1 MAMTIFLA
9 LNGVGV
15 IFLLYVLGQFWKEGR
30 RHAADIRRC
39 DEAALGREWV
49 EVLVATHPV
58 SHSAHGGLPVIPFPA
73 RDREY
78 GVGGQ
83 QAVSRSASELPAR
96 RISTR

>member
-30 RHAADIRRC
+30 RHAAHASKC
-39 DEAALGREWV
+39 DAEAAAREWV
-49 EVLVATHPV
+49 EVLVSTHPV
-58 SHSAHGGLPVIPFPA
+58 SHSAQGGLPVIPFPT
-73 RDREY
+73 RNRGY
-78 GVGGQ
+78 RVGNQ
-83 QAVSRSASELPAR
+83 QAASRTASEFSGR

>member
-9 LNGVGV
+9 VNGVGV
-15 IFLLYVLGQFWKEGR
+15 IFLLYVLAQFWKEGR
-30 RHAADIRRC
+30 RHAADIHKC

-58 SHSAHGGLPVIPFPA
+58 SHSAHGGLPVIPFPV

-83 QAVSRSASELPAR
+83 QVASRAVSEFPAR

>member
-15 IFLLYVLGQFWKEGR
+15 IFLLYVLAQFWKEGR
-30 RHAADIRRC
+30 RHAAEIRKY
-39 DEAALGREWV
+39 DEAASAREWV

-78 GVGGQ
+78 SVDGQ
-83 QAVSRSASELPAR
+83 QAASRAVSEFPAR